1 MDPISLA
8 VGIVP
13 LSDQLIKT
21 IKTIKKLIAT
31 YKSATKE
38 LETLVSKLNHVEIIC
53 ESIGAVLSAA
63 CLSDNHP
70 SSARLPSS
78 LYEMIHECYEK
89 VTDIHRIIQSV
100 TEKRDRGG
108 GLFRNEG
115 LLFLQNKD
123 KITAGV
129 KNLDKSLDVLQ
140 LLLTTIIFS
149 MRTPY
154 PPMTRVNMPSGINPP
169 QQTCAVM
176 APIPTVD
183 SIDTSPIS
191 TDAPTQP
198 KHVEP
203 VTKMWRRSF
212 LQLAFLQ
219 KSHKRNI
226 TAGTSG
232 SDSLLIED
240 SSILTAG
247 STWFNCY
254 IKLSLK
260 KDHLTPLS
268 DSLGTRIREAFKE
281 DNVDVVQQ
289 LFNERTITPA
299 TQITWNEYDPDRECN
314 LLGLAAIARAPRILE
329 FIRHQMRRVEETAH
343 FGGCMWRCYRI
354 RTQSQLQSAITYINI
369 RKNALNIEELHMLL
383 AGTQGFRQL
392 KACMDAY
399 LSWRP
404 VRSPE
409 SNQIIQNQLIDIFR
423 KENLDVDLN
432 MDDCVA
438 VVSGLIDG
446 GLDLSKGYNF
456 DPSSLTQILRCRRT
470 SDEAVE
476 SLHRWLDMLE
486 LAGVDIEAYLQ
497 FERPRCLVTWN
508 ESSANWHMPLR
519 GKDSYIK
526 RTLQVG
532 YSRGRLIPYW
542 RENIDKSCLVHEL
555 LMEFPHFLHSETI
568 DIWTNAEQ
576 TMRYHRAW
584 KSGKDLEL
592 LGPEKRSWPVAPLL
606 VAEQSPDDP
615 VLAADINEEYK
626 IALEWTERA
635 YHLMESRF
643 ERKQNLKM
651 QKRAGKGKSCC
662 QLTLPGSWVD

>member
-38 LETLVSKLNHVEIIC
+38 LETLVSKLNHVEII
-53 ESIGAVLSAA
+53 S
-63 CLSDNHP
+63 
-70 SSARLPSS
+70 RLPSS

-129 KNLDKSLDVLQ
+129 KNLDKSLDFLQ
-140 LLLTTIIFS
+140 LLLTT
-149 MRTPY
+149 
-154 PPMTRVNMPSGINPP
+154 
-169 QQTCAVM
+169 
-176 APIPTVD
+176 
-183 SIDTSPIS
+183 SI
-191 TDAPTQP
+191 
-198 KHVEP
+198 
-203 VTKMWRRSF
+203 
-212 LQLAFLQ
+212 
-219 KSHKRNI
+219 
-226 TAGTSG
+226 
-232 SDSLLIED
+232 
-240 SSILTAG
+240 
-247 STWFNCY
+247 
-254 IKLSLK
+254 
-260 KDHLTPLS
+260 LS
-268 DSLGTRIREAFKE
+268 DSLSTRIREAFKE

-383 AGTQGFRQL
+383 AGTQDFRQL

-423 KENLDVDLN
+423 KKNLDVDLN
-432 MDDCVA
+432 MEDCVA

-555 LMEFPHFLHSETI
+555 LMEFRHFLHSETI

-615 VLAADINEEYK
+615 VLAADITEEYK

-635 YHLMESRF
+635 YYLMESRF

-651 QKRAGKGKSCC
+651 QKQAGKGKSCC